1 MATNLTGGHARCL
14 QALILLAARCLL
26 ERMSTGPQPLMSHEL
41 LNYAPPPVPERIH
54 NAHIR
59 ACSRVYLSFPPFLP
73 SLRSRVR
80 TRTRESRIKVHAQES
95 AYFLAP
101 PFRAALSD
109 RESCEGCELSIL
121 LTAAGHLWW
130 LFDFPCPSFA
140 STSVVSVRRFWRE
153 TFAEDCR
160 IFEGDRKVTE
170 DLWVLGGSICLFV

>member
-109 RESCEGCELSIL
+109 RESCEGCELSIDPADGSWTPL
-121 LTAAGHLWW
+121 VTFRFSLS
-130 LFDFPCPSFA
+130 LFCFYFCRFG
-140 STSVVSVRRFWRE
+140 TSVLARDLRRGLSDF
-153 TFAEDCR
+153 
-160 IFEGDRKVTE
+160 
-170 DLWVLGGSICLFV
+170 